1 MSYSQMKSWSK
12 NELKNRLLKMGIS
25 IDKNEHDKS
34 YYEKL
39 YLEQMNAKNKFT
51 RNNNYFGR
59 KQLLNIKRERKKS
72 KEKEEEQEQDNSI
85 TPNDSIE
92 NNDEEI
98 HENNSIKELN
108 DSDESNQETEGKKIS
123 NINFSKMK
131 TKDIIE
137 LNKNYKESGIKY
149 TRLIQMKKSKN
160 SEKKIL
166 SINQVDNSAKKSNS
180 HNKKSKS
187 KSKSKEKNIELFN
200 TESINDNSKRSPLKR
215 SKNKSQKI
223 KIENNEFLSQNK
235 NIENTPLTDNKEKSL
250 DQEQK
255 PILFGAPKT
264 SDNNSHIFLSQGPIS
279 FGVNQSTNSKNLGNT
294 ESNKGKSYNLFVK
307 NISDA
312 VKDNLKESQNS
323 AEKKAKTILLK
334 WESPKQ
340 KEFMR
345 RSMDLEN
352 NSDNNNINISY
363 NFNERLKNYENENIN
378 LRNPNQI
385 HGDDHKKGLIID
397 DNNQYKSKHQIFDD
411 NNNNKILFNYDNN
424 QEGNYNSKLNRN
436 NLFGNLIQNN
446 VKNPVETNYIEAQ
459 DIYGKSYHHEN
470 INFNPRNPNNNRFDQ
485 NIYESDNI
493 NCDINYNNNE
503 YVNNFNKPNV
513 DINNDYYQETLED
526 KIRYEKRE
534 ENIDINN
541 ENEKDIYESDLEIK
555 KEEERIEQQK
565 NKGKWKNKISR
576 IKNNVMNRF
585 RNNAYVFPLILLIVF
600 GIVYFLNDTYERF
613 ENYHIIIVFSILM
626 GLLVLFNIIRYF
638 LRKRNYKKMAKSDRI
653 ALLDLLNNNNITKEE
668 LGNNMIL
675 ISNFISQRIKEHNIT
690 QDEYM
695 KYVFHYLNKYLKKD
709 GFELNI
715 NENNNQEYW
724 KEI

>member
-72 KEKEEEQEQDNSI
+72 KEKEEDNSNSI
-85 TPNDSIE
+85 SHDDSIE

-98 HENNSIKELN
+98 NENNNINELN
-108 DSDESNQETEGKKIS
+108 DSDENNQETEGKKMT

-137 LNKNYKESGIKY
+137 LNKNYKENGIKY
-149 TRLIQMKKSKN
+149 TRLIPMKKSKN

-166 SINQVDNSAKKSNS
+166 SINQVDDSAKKSNS

-187 KSKSKEKNIELFN
+187 KSKEKHIELLN
-200 TESINDNSKRSPLKR
+200 SESINDNIKRSPLKR
-215 SKNKSQKI
+215 TKNKSQKI
-223 KIENNEFLSQNK
+223 KIENNEFLPQNK
-235 NIENTPLTDNKEKSL
+235 KIENTSLKDNKEKIP

-424 QEGNYNSKLNRN
+424 QEGNYNSKLNKN

-503 YVNNFNKPNV
+503 YVNNLNKPNV

-626 GLLVLFNIIRYF
+626 GLLVLCNIIRYF

-715 NENNNQEYW
+715 DENNNQEYW

>member
-98 HENNSIKELN
+98 HENNSINELN

-123 NINFSKMK
+123 NINFNKMK

-149 TRLIQMKKSKN
+149 TRLIPMKKSKN

-187 KSKSKEKNIELFN
+187 KSKEKNIELFN

-215 SKNKSQKI
+215 SKNKSKKI
-223 KIENNEFLSQNK
+223 KIENNEFLPQNK
-235 NIENTPLTDNKEKSL
+235 KIENTPLNDNKEKSP

-424 QEGNYNSKLNRN
+424 QEGNYNSKLNKN

-503 YVNNFNKPNV
+503 YVNNLNKPNV

-600 GIVYFLNDTYERF
+600 GIVYFLNDTYD
-613 ENYHIIIVFSILM
+613 YLC
-626 GLLVLFNIIRYF
+626 
-638 LRKRNYKKMAKSDRI
+638 
-653 ALLDLLNNNNITKEE
+653 
-668 LGNNMIL
+668 
-675 ISNFISQRIKEHNIT
+675 
-690 QDEYM
+690 
-695 KYVFHYLNKYLKKD
+695 YV
-709 GFELNI
+709 I
-715 NENNNQEYW
+715 
-724 KEI
+724 

>member
-1 MSYSQMKSWSK
+1 M
-12 NELKNRLLKMGIS
+12 
-25 IDKNEHDKS
+25 
-34 YYEKL
+34 
-39 YLEQMNAKNKFT
+39 
-51 RNNNYFGR
+51 
-59 KQLLNIKRERKKS
+59 
-72 KEKEEEQEQDNSI
+72 
-85 TPNDSIE
+85 
-92 NNDEEI
+92 
-98 HENNSIKELN
+98 N
-108 DSDESNQETEGKKIS
+108 DSDESNQGTEGKKIS

-131 TKDIIE
+131 TKDILE
-137 LNKNYKESGIKY
+137 LNKNYKESVIKY
-149 TRLIQMKKSKN
+149 TRLIPMKKSKN

-180 HNKKSKS
+180 LNKKS

-200 TESINDNSKRSPLKR
+200 TESINDNIKRSPLKR

-235 NIENTPLTDNKEKSL
+235 NIENTPLNDNKEKSH

-255 PILFGAPKT
+255 PIIFGAPKT

-352 NSDNNNINISY
+352 NLDNNNINISY

-411 NNNNKILFNYDNN
+411 DNNNKILFNYDNN
-424 QEGNYNSKLNRN
+424 QEGNYNSKLNKN
-436 NLFGNLIQNN
+436 NSFGNLIQNN
-446 VKNPVETNYIEAQ
+446 IKNPVETNYIEAQ
-459 DIYGKSYHHEN
+459 DIYGKSYQQEN
-470 INFNPRNPNNNRFDQ
+470 SNFNLLNPNNNRFDQ

-493 NCDINYNNNE
+493 NNDINYNDNE
-503 YVNNFNKPNV
+503 YMNNFKEPNA
-513 DINNDYYQETLED
+513 DINNDYYPEMLED
-526 KIRYEKRE
+526 KIRYENMN

-541 ENEKDIYESDLEIK
+541 EREKDVYESDLEIK
-555 KEEERIEQQK
+555 KEEEQIELQK
-565 NKGKWKNKISR
+565 NKGKWKNKISG
-576 IKNNVMNRF
+576 IKNNIMNRF
-585 RNNAYVFPLILLIVF
+585 RNNAYLFPLILLIVF

-638 LRKRNYKKMAKSDRI
+638 LRKRNYKRMAKSDRI

-675 ISNFISQRIKEHNIT
+675 ISNFISLRIKEHNIT

-709 GFELNI
+709 RFELNI
-715 NENNNQEYW
+715 DENNNQEYW